1 MVVTFLA
8 VTLIL
13 MLIVFGVDAHQ
24 KRNQYLNNKESEWKN
39 IFS

>member
-1 MVVTFLA
+1 MVVTFLV

-13 MLIVFGVDAHQ
+13 TLIVFGVDAYQ
-24 KRNQYLNNKESEWKN
+24 KRNQYLNNQESEWKN